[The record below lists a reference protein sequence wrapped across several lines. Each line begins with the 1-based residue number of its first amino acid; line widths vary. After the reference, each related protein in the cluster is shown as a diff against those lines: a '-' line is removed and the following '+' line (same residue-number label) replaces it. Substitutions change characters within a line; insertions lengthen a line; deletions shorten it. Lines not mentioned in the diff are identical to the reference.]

1 MTTLQATLTPLQARD
16 VRFTLPESDPTELL
30 ATAQKADWL
39 LLGMV
44 ACVAVATLA
53 LATASALLV

>member
-1 MTTLQATLTPLQARD
+1 MAIEATWNRSPAASLPAADPLEQLRIA
-16 VRFTLPESDPTELL
+16 EH
-30 ATAQKADWL
+30 ADWT

-44 ACVAVATLA
+44 SCVALATLA